1 MAAGLALKPLLR
13 YFRTRPA
20 SIISVLRNGR
30 PSRRALEESERRFR
44 AIVEDQTDMI
54 CRLDAGL
61 RITFS
66 NRAHARFS
74 GGQPE
79 DLEGQDFLAAFP
91 NSLHAFLLDGLRS
104 LTAGEPMLRFEH
116 ERTLDGEV
124 RWFAWTCRAL
134 FNGDGDSHGYQA
146 VGRDITAR
154 KRAER
159 ALKESETRFR
169 AIVEDQTEFISRCSP
184 DYRITFI
191 NRAYAR
197 QLGRPRELIIG
208 TSVLDLMTPAQQ
220 KQFVRQLE
228 GLTPSTPTVSYEMA
242 AVTPDGRQVWEQWT
256 DRALFDEAGRLV
268 EYQSVGRDITPAKE
282 VEETLKASAEELAL
296 IADCIPVAML
306 ISRGDPMEILF
317 SNTQARDSYGIHP
330 GCTAAEISAV
340 YEDPRDRRVL
350 LERIAREGSV
360 DGFDLSLRRRDGAVV
375 RTLVS
380 AKSIQFRGSPAV
392 VAAITDITTR
402 QEIEQALRTSE
413 ARLQAFMQYAPAG
426 MYLKDLRG
434 RYVVAN
440 PEMEKVQNRPVAQI
454 IGRTPEDVFE
464 PELAAT
470 IRGYD
475 KQVLE
480 TGASVINE
488 EYVPYMPHYT
498 WRMVI
503 RFPIRDVEGA
513 ITHIAGF
520 IFDIT
525 ARKLA
530 EAEADRQRAAMHQ
543 RDKLAAL
550 GSLLAGVAHELNNPL
565 SVVLG
570 RAIMLEEKCEEPAM
584 RNSLGRL
591 RTAAER
597 CARIVKS
604 FLALAR
610 QKPRETRPVEVP
622 KVLDA
627 SMEILASGL
636 RSAGIEVFREDAP
649 DLPMVM
655 ADEDELHQV
664 FLNLVINAQQALEEA
679 VLRSPAGFATAG
691 SDSGGSGRRLW
702 IRTAV
707 GGQGDFV
714 RIEVADNGPGVPPAL
729 RGQIFDPFFTT
740 KPLGAGTGL
749 GLSVCHGIVAGARR
763 HHRGGRATGRRRAV
777 SRDAPG
783 GCKRPGD
790 RPGGPPAGFPGA
802 VRPVGDVLVVD
813 DEPMRSSRC
822 WRRSLTR
829 DGYRVVVRRRR
840 RGRPRTLARR
850 LFDVVLCDI
859 RMPRLDGPGL
869 LQALETARP
878 DLAGRVLLMTGDVL
892 RAAATLPREVCGR
905 LLEKPLDPAEVRR
918 RVGEMVGRDQ

>member
-1 MAAGLALKPLLR
+1 
-13 YFRTRPA
+13 
-20 SIISVLRNGR
+20 
-30 PSRRALEESERRFR
+30 
-44 AIVEDQTDMI
+44 
-54 CRLDAGL
+54 
-61 RITFS
+61 
-66 NRAHARFS
+66 
-74 GGQPE
+74 
-79 DLEGQDFLAAFP
+79 
-91 NSLHAFLLDGLRS
+91 
-104 LTAGEPMLRFEH
+104 
-116 ERTLDGEV
+116 
-124 RWFAWTCRAL
+124 
-134 FNGDGDSHGYQA
+134 
-146 VGRDITAR
+146 
-154 KRAER
+154 
-159 ALKESETRFR
+159 
-169 AIVEDQTEFISRCSP
+169 
-184 DYRITFI
+184 
-191 NRAYAR
+191 
-197 QLGRPRELIIG
+197 
-208 TSVLDLMTPAQQ
+208 
-220 KQFVRQLE
+220 
-228 GLTPSTPTVSYEMA
+228 
-242 AVTPDGRQVWEQWT
+242 
-256 DRALFDEAGRLV
+256 
-268 EYQSVGRDITPAKE
+268 
-282 VEETLKASAEELAL
+282 
-296 IADCIPVAML
+296 
-306 ISRGDPMEILF
+306 
-317 SNTQARDSYGIHP
+317 
-330 GCTAAEISAV
+330 
-340 YEDPRDRRVL
+340 
-350 LERIAREGSV
+350 
-360 DGFDLSLRRRDGAVV
+360 
-375 RTLVS
+375 
-380 AKSIQFRGSPAV
+380 
-392 VAAITDITTR
+392 
-402 QEIEQALRTSE
+402 
-413 ARLQAFMQYAPAG
+413 
-426 MYLKDLRG
+426 
-434 RYVVAN
+434 
-440 PEMEKVQNRPVAQI
+440 VAQI

-488 EYVPYMPHYT
+488 EHVPYMPHYT

-679 VLRSPAGFATAG
+679 VLRSTAGFATAG

-740 KPLGAGTGL
+740 KPIGAGTGL
-749 GLSVCHGIVAGARR
+749 GLSVCHGIVSAHSG
-763 HHRGGRATGRRRAV
+763 TITV
-777 SRDAPG
+777 DE
-783 GCKRPGD
+783 
-790 RPGGPPAGFPGA
+790 RPGGGALFTVTLPACLPASALPEPVSPEA
-802 VRPVGDVLVVD
+802 VRPAGTVLVVD
-813 DEPMRSSRC
+813 DEPEV
-822 WRRSLTR
+822 LTMLEEVLMR
-829 DGYRVVVRRRR
+829 DGYGVVSAANGVAALELL
-840 RGRPRTLARR
+840 RTGM
-850 LFDVVLCDI
+850 FDAILCDI
-859 RMPRLDGPGL
+859 RMPHLDGPGL